1 MAVRGNRTNNWKLYI
16 LVGLAASFWL
26 GSISGFFAS
35 QVKRQYS
42 LIFNACFFFAISIC
56 VILRTCRVY
65 RVPLWQAILGVGK
78 WSMSI
83 DHLDITQE
91 DVGKKDDDAADGD
104 RDVTVDELLKVF
116 DEIDKDN
123 NGRVNQQSLIECLTS
138 HHCKVQKKRKPL
150 VEILHAAFTA
160 HGDEGDWALSREDWN
175 RLIRSR
181 RSSIAS
187 SAQPQSASMRFTEV
201 TGSAAGPEALRR
213 MSIQQYR
220 QTAHF
225 QQSAR
230 FRESVRS
237 LDVEE

>member
-150 VEILHAAFTA
+150 LRFSMLLLQHMAMKGIGPSPERIGIGSLGVGGPLLRLLHN
-160 HGDEGDWALSREDWN
+160 HNQHR
-175 RLIRSR
+175 
-181 RSSIAS
+181 
-187 SAQPQSASMRFTEV
+187 
-201 TGSAAGPEALRR
+201 
-213 MSIQQYR
+213 
-220 QTAHF
+220 
-225 QQSAR
+225 
-230 FRESVRS
+230 
-237 LDVEE
+237 